1 MNAKK
6 LSAVLTAALLAG
18 ALSTTALAADR
29 LPTGD
34 ASVTFKKAIDM
45 TDAAGAGGVVSIT
58 PLDAAPAPAQASL
71 TIQGSGTAYFTGFA
85 FDTPGDYRYT
95 VTQAGST
102 AAHTVY
108 DTHSYTVTIRVTGRP
123 DGGLNTELW
132 AVRSGETAK
141 ADSVKFTNRYDPP
154 AEEAKTTVVRPAKN
168 TAAPAARTAKG
179 SAAPALPQTGDAFP
193 VEALAAALCAGL
205 VGFATAWSK
214 HR

>member
-1 MNAKK
+1 MRYATTA
-6 LSAVLTAALLAG
+6 LRCWLTAAALLLALCCPLPVFAARAG
-18 ALSTTALAADR
+18 AVLPVTVRTEGAA
-29 LPTGD
+29 
-34 ASVTFKKAIDM
+34 
-45 TDAAGAGGVVSIT
+45 TDAACVVSIT

-95 VTQAGST
+95 VTQAGSGRPHMTCDT
-102 AAHTVY
+102 AA
-108 DTHSYTVTIRVTGRP
+108 YTVTVRVTGRP
-123 DGGLNTELW
+123 NGGLNTELW

-154 AEEAKTTVVRPAKN
+154 AAPAAS
-168 TAAPAARTAKG
+168 AAPAARTAKG

>member
-1 MNAKK
+1 MRYATTA
-6 LSAVLTAALLAG
+6 LRCWLTAAALLLALCCPLPVFAARAG
-18 ALSTTALAADR
+18 AVLPVTVRTEGTA
-29 LPTGD
+29 
-34 ASVTFKKAIDM
+34 
-45 TDAAGAGGVVSIT
+45 TDAACVVSIT

-85 FDTPGDYRYT
+85 FDAPGDYRYT
-95 VTQAGST
+95 VTQAGSGRPYMICDT
-102 AAHTVY
+102 AA
-108 DTHSYTVTIRVTGRP
+108 YTVTVRVTGRA
-123 DGGLNTELW
+123 DGGLDTELW
-132 AVRSGETAK
+132 AQRGGSTAK
-141 ADSVKFTNRYDPP
+141 AAAVSFVNRYDPP
-154 AEEAKTTVVRPAKN
+154 AAPAA

>member
-1 MNAKK
+1 MRYATTA
-6 LSAVLTAALLAG
+6 LRCWLTAAALLLALCCPLPVFAARAG
-18 ALSTTALAADR
+18 AVLPVTVRTEGTA
-29 LPTGD
+29 
-34 ASVTFKKAIDM
+34 
-45 TDAAGAGGVVSIT
+45 TDAACVVSIT

-95 VTQAGST
+95 VTQSGST

-108 DTHSYTVTIRVTGRP
+108 DTHSYTVTVRVTGRP

-154 AEEAKTTVVRPAKN
+154 AAPAAS
-168 TAAPAARTAKG
+168 AAPAARTAKG

>member
-1 MNAKK
+1 MTCDT
-6 LSAVLTAALLAG
+6 AV
-18 ALSTTALAADR
+18 
-29 LPTGD
+29 
-34 ASVTFKKAIDM
+34 
-45 TDAAGAGGVVSIT
+45 
-58 PLDAAPAPAQASL
+58 
-71 TIQGSGTAYFTGFA
+71 
-85 FDTPGDYRYT
+85 YT
-95 VTQAGST
+95 VT
-102 AAHTVY
+102 V
-108 DTHSYTVTIRVTGRP
+108 RVTGRA

-154 AEEAKTTVVRPAKN
+154 AEVAKTTAARPAKN
-168 TAAPAARTAKG
+168 TAAPAARTVKG

>member
-1 MNAKK
+1 MRYATTA
-6 LSAVLTAALLAG
+6 LRCWLTAAALLLALCCPLPVFAARAG
-18 ALSTTALAADR
+18 AVLPVTVRTEGAAAD
-29 LPTGD
+29 
-34 ASVTFKKAIDM
+34 
-45 TDAAGAGGVVSIT
+45 AACVVSIT

-95 VTQAGST
+95 VTQAGSGRPHMTCDT
-102 AAHTVY
+102 AA
-108 DTHSYTVTIRVTGRP
+108 YTVTVRVTGRA
-123 DGGLNTELW
+123 DGGLDTELW
-132 AVRSGETAK
+132 AQRGGSTAK
-141 ADSVKFTNRYDPP
+141 AAAVSFVNRYDPP
-154 AEEAKTTVVRPAKN
+154 TAPAAS
-168 TAAPAARTAKG
+168 AAPAARTAKG

>member
-1 MNAKK
+1 MRYATTA
-6 LSAVLTAALLAG
+6 LRCWLTAAALLLALCCPLPVFAARAG
-18 ALSTTALAADR
+18 AVLPVTVRTEGTA
-29 LPTGD
+29 
-34 ASVTFKKAIDM
+34 
-45 TDAAGAGGVVSIT
+45 TDAACVVSIT

-85 FDTPGDYRYT
+85 FDAPGDYRYT
-95 VTQAGST
+95 VTQSGSGRPYMTCDT
-102 AAHTVY
+102 AA
-108 DTHSYTVTIRVTGRP
+108 YTVTVRVTGRA
-123 DGGLNTELW
+123 DGGLDTELW
-132 AVRSGETAK
+132 AQRGGSTAK
-141 ADSVKFTNRYDPP
+141 AAAVSFVNRYDPP
-154 AEEAKTTVVRPAKN
+154 AAPAVTAVPAA

>member
-1 MNAKK
+1 
-6 LSAVLTAALLAG
+6 
-18 ALSTTALAADR
+18 
-29 LPTGD
+29 
-34 ASVTFKKAIDM
+34 
-45 TDAAGAGGVVSIT
+45 
-58 PLDAAPAPAQASL
+58 
-71 TIQGSGTAYFTGFA
+71 
-85 FDTPGDYRYT
+85 
-95 VTQAGST
+95 
-102 AAHTVY
+102 VY
-108 DTHSYTVTIRVTGRP
+108 DTHSYTVTVRVTGRP

-154 AEEAKTTVVRPAKN
+154 AEEAKTTVARPAKN

-179 SAAPALPQTGDAFP
+179 SAASALPQTGDAFP

>member
-1 MNAKK
+1 MRYATTA
-6 LSAVLTAALLAG
+6 LRCWLTAAALLLALCCPLPVFAARAGVVLPVTVRTEG
-18 ALSTTALAADR
+18 AAAD
-29 LPTGD
+29 
-34 ASVTFKKAIDM
+34 
-45 TDAAGAGGVVSIT
+45 AACVVSIT

-95 VTQAGST
+95 VTQAGSGRPHMTCDT
-102 AAHTVY
+102 AV
-108 DTHSYTVTIRVTGRP
+108 YTVTVRVTGRA
-123 DGGLNTELW
+123 DGGLDTELW
-132 AVRSGETAK
+132 AQRGGSTAK
-141 ADSVKFTNRYDPP
+141 AAAVSFVNRYDPP
-154 AEEAKTTVVRPAKN
+154 AAPAAS
-168 TAAPAARTAKG
+168 AAPAARTAKG

>member
-1 MNAKK
+1 MRYATTA
-6 LSAVLTAALLAG
+6 LRCWLTAAALLLALCCPLPVFAARAG
-18 ALSTTALAADR
+18 AVLPVTVRTEGTA
-29 LPTGD
+29 
-34 ASVTFKKAIDM
+34 
-45 TDAAGAGGVVSIT
+45 TDAACVVSIT

-71 TIQGSGTAYFTGFA
+71 TIQGSGTAYFTGVA
-85 FDTPGDYRYT
+85 FDAPGDYRYT
-95 VTQAGST
+95 VTQAGGT

-108 DTHSYTVTIRVTGRP
+108 DTHSYTVTVRVTSRP

-154 AEEAKTTVVRPAKN
+154 AAPAAS
-168 TAAPAARTAKG
+168 AAPAARTAKG

>member
-1 MNAKK
+1 MT
-6 LSAVLTAALLAG
+6 VRTEGAA
-18 ALSTTALAADR
+18 
-29 LPTGD
+29 
-34 ASVTFKKAIDM
+34 
-45 TDAAGAGGVVSIT
+45 TDAACVVSIT

-85 FDTPGDYRYT
+85 FDAPGDYRYT
-95 VTQAGST
+95 VTQAGGT

-108 DTHSYTVTIRVTGRP
+108 DTHSYTVTVRVTGRP

-154 AEEAKTTVVRPAKN
+154 AEEAKTTAARPAKN
-168 TAAPAARTAKG
+168 TAAPAVR
-179 SAAPALPQTGDAFP
+179 AAALPQTGDAFP

>member
-1 MNAKK
+1 MRYATTA
-6 LSAVLTAALLAG
+6 LRCWLTAAALLLALCCPLPVFAARAG
-18 ALSTTALAADR
+18 AVLPVTVRTEGAA
-29 LPTGD
+29 
-34 ASVTFKKAIDM
+34 
-45 TDAAGAGGVVSIT
+45 TDAACVVSIT

-85 FDTPGDYRYT
+85 FDAPGDYRYT
-95 VTQAGST
+95 VTQSGSGRPYMTCDT
-102 AAHTVY
+102 AI
-108 DTHSYTVTIRVTGRP
+108 YTVTVRVTGRA
-123 DGGLNTELW
+123 DGGLDTELW
-132 AVRSGETAK
+132 AQRGGSTAK
-141 ADSVKFTNRYDPP
+141 AAAVSFVNRYDPP
-154 AEEAKTTVVRPAKN
+154 AAPAA

>member
-1 MNAKK
+1 MRYATTA
-6 LSAVLTAALLAG
+6 LRCWLTAAALLLALCCPLPVFAARAG
-18 ALSTTALAADR
+18 AVLPVTVHTEGTA
-29 LPTGD
+29 
-34 ASVTFKKAIDM
+34 
-45 TDAAGAGGVVSIT
+45 TDAACVVSIT

-95 VTQAGST
+95 VTQTGST

-108 DTHSYTVTIRVTGRP
+108 DTHSYTVTVRVTGRP

-154 AEEAKTTVVRPAKN
+154 AE
-168 TAAPAARTAKG
+168 G
-179 SAAPALPQTGDAFP
+179 FP
-193 VEALAAALCAGL
+193 LEALLAVFCAGV
-205 VGFATAWSK
+205 VGFGTAWTK
-214 HR
+214 RR